1 MVSSSKQSLNAS
13 PSTMTS
19 KSSEWTLFNT
29 RETSSGKW
37 CIRICNT
44 SLFYQ
49 STRFLSTKS
58 HWRCALS
65 TTESPMDQRVYNS
78 FTLMAKITSGRSRVL
93 GCSLTANS
101 KDHLPAW
108 QDMVMLSPS
117 RRCRMAGQ
125 PMETSALSS
134 AQKESHYMWI
144 HWQRWVMWV
153 DGKRTLGNCKMQSTM
168 EKARYSCQ
176 VHAHSLVSFKQL
188 NEAGRTPST
197 LKRWHCHYL
206 SSSLRCSKWFREWYT
221 SLWSR
226 TN

>member
-13 PSTMTS
+13 PSTTTS
-19 KSSEWTLFNT
+19 KSSESTLFNS

-37 CIRICNT
+37 CTRMNNT
-44 SLFYQ
+44 HLFYQ

-78 FTLMAKITSGRSRVL
+78 FTLKVKMMSGRSRVL

-108 QDMVMLSPS
+108 WEMVLATLGEL
-117 RRCRMAGQ
+117 CRTAGQ

-134 AQKESHYMWI
+134 TQKETQNMWI
-144 HWQRWVMWV
+144 HWQRRVMWV
-153 DGKRTLGNCKMQSTM
+153 DGNSTLGNGKMQSTM
-168 EKARYSCQ
+168 EKARCGWQ
-176 VHAHSLVSFKQL
+176 MHAHSLVS
-188 NEAGRTPST
+188 
-197 LKRWHCHYL
+197 LKHV
-206 SSSLRCSKWFREWYT
+206 
-221 SLWSR
+221 
-226 TN
+226 